1 MFADSASFFVS
12 VRFRSNACA
21 YPYRS
26 GAVSRRLC
34 GRSDASGCPE
44 CERLSH
50 WLSSTLFAISSRIF
64 GRIPLPDWPGR
75 ENCYDSEKQPGM
87 RVVRFS
93 ASPPGRLFMASS
105 HAGLQFP
112 IRRQFLVRLF
122 VGENRQ
128 IPGAF
133 FLGRNVHFFL
143 RFSTGRRTGPHA
155 G

>member
-1 MFADSASFFVS
+1 
-12 VRFRSNACA
+12 
-21 YPYRS
+21 
-26 GAVSRRLC
+26 
-34 GRSDASGCPE
+34 
-44 CERLSH
+44 
-50 WLSSTLFAISSRIF
+50 
-64 GRIPLPDWPGR
+64 
-75 ENCYDSEKQPGM
+75 M

-133 FLGRNVHFFL
+133 FLGRNVHFFCV
-143 RFSTGRRTGPHA
+143 FPPAGGPGRMRDEDFMRYEKRTNKWSDILSI
-155 G
+155 